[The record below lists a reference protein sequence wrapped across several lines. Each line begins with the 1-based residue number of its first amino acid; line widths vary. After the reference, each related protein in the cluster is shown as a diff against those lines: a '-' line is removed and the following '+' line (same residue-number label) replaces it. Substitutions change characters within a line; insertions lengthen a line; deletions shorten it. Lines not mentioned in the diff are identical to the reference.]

1 MTTFTISV
9 QQQSTFPKGQ
19 TQVSQHVSQHVK
31 IGLLERRVSK
41 QDTMPDEGSSKLVW
55 KYSRTTTDVDWI
67 TNEAQ
72 NKRRRNVLPFEI
84 QHGAR
89 SPGLSG

>member
-1 MTTFTISV
+1 
-9 QQQSTFPKGQ
+9 
-19 TQVSQHVSQHVK
+19 
-31 IGLLERRVSK
+31 
-41 QDTMPDEGSSKLVW
+41 MPDEGSCKLVC

-72 NKRRRNVLPFEI
+72 NKRPRNAAPFEI

-89 SPGLSG
+89 SPGLPG